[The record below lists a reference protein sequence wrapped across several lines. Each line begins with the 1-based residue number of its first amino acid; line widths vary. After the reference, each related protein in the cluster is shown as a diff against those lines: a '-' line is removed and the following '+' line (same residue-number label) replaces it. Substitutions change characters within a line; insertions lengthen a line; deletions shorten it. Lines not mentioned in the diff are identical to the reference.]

1 MSIPSNQ
8 RQQRL
13 LAALRRI
20 QREGDL
26 GAAGKGFGLLVD
38 ETAEF
43 VSKVGNK
50 GRHADR
56 ASRNPEHRLGFR
68 SPANHVHVN
77 IRFDEIC
84 IRMLGQIHD
93 AAFDLGRPQE
103 ANRACRSRQNAIC
116 HQCIQRPCGFEYR
129 DTARRVVVSSRPRVI
144 EVAGKMDVLVRPI
157 RATNGRRRE
166 RIVAG
171 LMTGVDFG
179 MQVDLFTS
187 RQTLLKF
194 SGLSQRNHEAE

>member
-1 MSIPSNQ
+1 MNIGLDSGRIGVLCQVNN
-8 RQQRL
+8 
-13 LAALRRI
+13 AAL
-20 QREGDL
+20 D
-26 GAAGKGFGLLVD
+26 FG
-38 ETAEF
+38 
-43 VSKVGNK
+43 G
-50 GRHADR
+50 
-56 ASRNPEHRLGFR
+56 
-68 SPANHVHVN
+68 
-77 IRFDEIC
+77 
-84 IRMLGQIHD
+84 
-93 AAFDLGRPQE
+93 PQE

-129 DTARRVVVSSRPRVI
+129 DTARRVVVGSRPRVI
-144 EVAGKMDVLVRPI
+144 EVAGKVDVLVRPV
-157 RATNGRRRE
+157 RAMNGRRRE